1 MRPAPSEYF
10 THFERY
16 VSLVGEADVVPAM
29 RAQAQELRSRLDA
42 LTESQAGFRYAPGK
56 WTTRETL
63 GHVIDCE
70 RIFGYRA
77 LCLARGESQ
86 SLPGFEQDDFAAVAG
101 HDAIP
106 LTELVDEFTALRASH
121 LHMFA
126 HFDAQAWTRMGLV
139 NGNPTSA
146 RAMAFVI
153 VGHAR
158 HHVNVLRDRYGL
170 FT

>member
-10 THFERY
+10 APFERY
-16 VSLVGEADVVPAM
+16 ISLVGEQDIVPAM
-29 RAQAQELRSRLDA
+29 SAQAQDLRARLDA

-56 WTTRETL
+56 WTPREML
-63 GHVIDCE
+63 GHVIDSE

-86 SLPGFEQDDFAAVAG
+86 SLPGFEQDDYAAFAG
-101 HDAIP
+101 HETVP
-106 LTELVDEFTALRASH
+106 FTELVDEFAALRSSH
-121 LHMFA
+121 VHMFG
-126 HFDAQAWTRMGLV
+126 HFDAHAWTRVGLV
-139 NGNPTSA
+139 NGNPTTA

-158 HHVNVLRDRYGL
+158 HHVNVLRERYGL
-170 FT
+170 FI